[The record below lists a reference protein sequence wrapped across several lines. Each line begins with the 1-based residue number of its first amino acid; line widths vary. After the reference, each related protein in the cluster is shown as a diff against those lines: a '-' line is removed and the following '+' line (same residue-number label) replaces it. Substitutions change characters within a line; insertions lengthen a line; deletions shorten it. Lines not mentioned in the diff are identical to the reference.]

1 MKIRVIHAITG
12 VTTSWLEREEKI
24 LRSYAKPDTHLQIV
38 SIRQGAESIESYFDI
53 YIGSLNTLRL
63 VKEAEEKGFD
73 GIIIT
78 CFGNANLDPAREIV
92 NIPVVGSGQAS
103 MLLAAALGYRFSIIG
118 TVRSAADRHR
128 VEAMKLG
135 VSSKLAS
142 VRCIEARVLSL
153 HDDLDATLNAMLQA
167 GRKAIEEDGAQVLIP
182 GCFGMVGLTE
192 KMQQEL
198 GVPVVDPAGAAVKL
212 IETLVDLKLSQSK
225 LAFPIPPPKKR
236 DFQGFA

>member
-12 VTTSWLEREEKI
+12 VTATWLEREEKI
-24 LRSYAKPDTHLQIV
+24 LRSYAKPDTHLEIV

-53 YIGSLNTLRL
+53 HIGSLNTLRL

-92 NIPVVGSGQAS
+92 SIPVVGSGQAS
-103 MLLAAALGYRFSIIG
+103 MLLATGLGHRFSIIG

-128 VEAMKLG
+128 IEAMKLG
-135 VSSKLAS
+135 ISAKLAS

-153 HDDLDATLNAMLQA
+153 HDDLDATLMAMLEA

-182 GCFGMVGLTE
+182 GCFGMVGLAE

-236 DFQGFA
+236 DF

>member
-12 VTTSWLEREEKI
+12 LTEVLLEREEKI
-24 LRSYAKPDTHLQIV
+24 LRSYAKPDTQFEIV
-38 SIRQGAESIESYFDI
+38 SIKQGAASIESYFDI

-63 VKEAEEKGFD
+63 VKEAEEKGFH

-78 CFGNANLDPAREIV
+78 CFGNACVDPAREIV
-92 NIPVVGSGQAS
+92 SIPVIGSGQAS
-103 MLLAAALGYRFSIIG
+103 MLLAAGLGNRFSIIG

-135 VSSKLAS
+135 VTSKLAS
-142 VRCIEARVLSL
+142 VICIDARVLSL
-153 HDDLDATLNAMLQA
+153 HDDLQATLKAMVDA

-182 GCFGMVGLTE
+182 GCFGMIGLAE

-198 GVPVVDPAGAAVKL
+198 GVPVVDPAGASVKI
-212 IETLVDLKLSQSK
+212 IETLVDLRLSQSK
-225 LAFPIPPPKKR
+225 LAFPIPLPKKR
-236 DFQGFA
+236 DF